1 MIQAGKLDR
10 LILIE
15 ELTQGSPGGIG
26 ERTETWTKKHACR
39 AQVVPVGGAEVLKAG
54 AERTI
59 RVARFIIRWVSVV
72 ETDRVVYDGL
82 NWTILHLRE
91 LGRREGLEILAEVV
105 K

>member
-10 LILIE
+10 SIVIE
-15 ELTQGSPGGIG
+15 EPTQGSPGGIG
-26 ERTETWTKKHACR
+26 ERAETWTTKHACR
-39 AQVVPVGGAEVLKAG
+39 AQVISVSGNEVLKAG
-54 AERTI
+54 AERAV
-59 RVARFIIRWVSVV
+59 RVARFIVRWVSVV